1 MPLLGRINYHL
12 FRIIKSRKFV
22 GISYQLYY
30 AVFKSQELQI
40 HESFLLITE
49 LIPQLYYF
57 IMQAEFMLNR
67 IIKIPASGRNE

>member
-30 AVFKSQELQI
+30 AVFEFQDFKCTKAFSLFQKI
-40 HESFLLITE
+40 
-49 LIPQLYYF
+49 IPHILFYH
-57 IMQAEFMLNR
+57 
-67 IIKIPASGRNE
+67 AS